1 MLYITYSG
9 RVLSGLYKILFAL
22 KNLISMVITLVFALL
37 GYAMIPWLVEFGL
50 QLWRVKQS
58 NSWNILK
65 LILPSFSWEIISG
78 WANHSGKVT
87 IYKIFERVID
97 DRGSKSITLR
107 RNKVIVKEP
116 RVYGCWCIF
125 LLRLMH
131 LKCTLKGFKWN
142 YLIKTLSK
150 QFK

>member
-9 RVLSGLYKILFAL
+9 WVLSGLYKILLGL

-37 GYAMIPWLVEFGL
+37 GYSMIPWLVEFGL
-50 QLWRVKQS
+50 QFWGVKQS
-58 NSWNILK
+58 NSWDILK

-125 LLRLMH
+125 LQRLMH